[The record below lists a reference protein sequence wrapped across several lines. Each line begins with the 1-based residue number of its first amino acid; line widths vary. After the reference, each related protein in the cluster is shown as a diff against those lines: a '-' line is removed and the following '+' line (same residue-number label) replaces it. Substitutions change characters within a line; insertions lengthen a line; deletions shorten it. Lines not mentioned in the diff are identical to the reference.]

1 MEWSVLMLFIPTF
14 FLVSATPGMCM
25 TLALTMG
32 LSLGLRR
39 TLNMM
44 WGELIGVGLVALA
57 AVVGVATLML
67 QYPNIFTFFKYAGGA
82 YLGYLGI
89 QMWLSRGRMAIPAD
103 FAETADV
110 PKLKLATQGFVTA
123 VANPKGWAFMVALL
137 PPFIN
142 PEGPLIPQ
150 LVFLL
155 TLVLVIEFICLLI
168 YASGGR
174 TLRQFLFR
182 GGNVHLLNRISGS
195 VMIAVGLWLALQ

>member
-1 MEWSVLMLFIPTF
+1 MEWSILALFIPTF

-25 TLALTMG
+25 TLSLTMG

-67 QYPNIFTFFKYAGGA
+67 QYPDIFTLFKYAGGA

-89 QMWLSRGRMAIPAD
+89 QMWLSRGRMAIPAN
-103 FAETADV
+103 FEETVDV
-110 PKLKLATQGFVTA
+110 PRLKLATQGFVTA
-123 VANPKGWAFMVALL
+123 VANPKGWAFMVSLL
-137 PPFIN
+137 PPFIV
-142 PEGPLIPQ
+142 PDAPLIPQ
-150 LVFLL
+150 LVLLL

-168 YASGGR
+168 YATGGR
-174 TLRQFLFR
+174 TLRQFLFK
-182 GGNVHLLNRISGS
+182 GGNVRLLNRISGT